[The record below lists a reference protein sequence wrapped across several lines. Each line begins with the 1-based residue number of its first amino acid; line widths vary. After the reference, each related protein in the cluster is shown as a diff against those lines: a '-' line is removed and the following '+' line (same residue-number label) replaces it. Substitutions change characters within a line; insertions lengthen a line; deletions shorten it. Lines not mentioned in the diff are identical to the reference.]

1 MKTMKKLLAIALVL
15 TMVLSLV
22 ACGTS
27 TDDNSA
33 QSGKL
38 SVQNVSNEDAADE
51 TGETE
56 GKEQDSTLQEGTTE
70 LSFVV
75 GSETKNDG
83 TSSDDSKDQTKQNN
97 DKVVNLNKTEDTTTD
112 DKDNDADNK
121 ENVVQTVVNNTI
133 ASNGEYNDYIILVKE
148 ENK

>member
-112 DKDNDADNK
+112 NKDNDADNK

>member
-1 MKTMKKLLAIALVL
+1 MKTMKKLLAIMLALA
-15 TMVLSLV
+15 MVLSLV

-27 TDDNSA
+27 TDNNSA
-33 QSGKL
+33 QGGQL

-112 DKDNDADNK
+112 NKDNDADNK